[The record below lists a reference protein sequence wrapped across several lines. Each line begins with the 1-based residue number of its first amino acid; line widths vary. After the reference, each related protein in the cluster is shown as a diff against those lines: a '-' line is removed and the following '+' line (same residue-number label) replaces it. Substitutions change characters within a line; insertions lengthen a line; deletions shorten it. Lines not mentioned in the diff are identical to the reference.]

1 MYMLLRPLPIS
12 NAFLAFISFARLAM
26 SCDCSH
32 ATIMMFQESSIVLWK
47 QWAETSWISLTNYT
61 TITSYDIERLIVPDH
76 SSIPDTKTSLP
87 VWGFSGPDAPS
98 WNDWG
103 HTASEGCLFPHSDFW
118 RCSFWKISFSLR
130 VNMNRKTIIRILRA
144 RWSMQSVYLWGNW
157 CLV

>member
-118 RCSFWKISFSLR
+118 RCSFWKISFCLR